1 MGRSKKTQETINPV
15 NYDDLVN
22 KVRDYGVML
31 SHEKLD
37 ETIYK
42 IHHEWY
48 SVAYTDDMKR
58 MIVVIDT
65 GKRHDPFKEESFV

>member
-1 MGRSKKTQETINPV
+1 MSRPKQAQGATSPV

-37 ETIYK
+37 EAIYH

-48 SVAYTDDMKR
+48 SVAFTDDMKR

-65 GKRHDPFKEESFV
+65 SQRHDPFKKETFA

>member
-1 MGRSKKTQETINPV
+1 MSRPKQAQGATSPV

-22 KVRDYGVML
+22 NVRDYGVML

-37 ETIYK
+37 ESIYQ

-48 SVAYTDDMKR
+48 SVAFTDDMKR
-58 MIVVIDT
+58 MIIVIET
-65 GKRHDPFKEESFV
+65 GKRHDPFREESFA

>member
-1 MGRSKKTQETINPV
+1 MGRKKKTQESTSSV
-15 NYDDLVN
+15 NYDDLVY

-37 ETIYK
+37 ETIYQ

-48 SVAYTDDMKR
+48 SVAFTDDMKR
-58 MIVVIDT
+58 MIVVIET
-65 GKRHDPFKEESFV
+65 GERNDPFKEESFV

>member
-1 MGRSKKTQETINPV
+1 MSRPKQAQGATSPV

-37 ETIYK
+37 ETTHHF
-42 IHHEWY
+42 HHEWY
-48 SVAYTDDMKR
+48 SVAYTNDMKR
-58 MIVVIDT
+58 MIVVIEI
-65 GKRHDPFKEESFV
+65 GKRHDPFRGESFV

>member
-1 MGRSKKTQETINPV
+1 MSRKKKTQEIVGPV

-22 KVRDYGVML
+22 KIRDYGVML

-37 ETIYK
+37 ETIYQ

-48 SVAYTDDMKR
+48 SVAFTDDMKR
-58 MIVVIDT
+58 MIIVIET
-65 GKRHDPFKEESFV
+65 GQRHDPFKEESFT

>member
-1 MGRSKKTQETINPV
+1 MSRSKKPEKTISSV

-37 ETIYK
+37 ETIYQ

-48 SVAYTDDMKR
+48 SVAYTDDLKR
-58 MIVVIDT
+58 MIVVIET
-65 GKRHDPFKEESFV
+65 GKRHDPFREESFV

>member
-1 MGRSKKTQETINPV
+1 MSRTKKTLETINSV

-37 ETIYK
+37 ETIYR

-48 SVAYTDDMKR
+48 SVAYTDDMNR
-58 MIVVIDT
+58 LIVVIDI
-65 GKRHDPFKEESFV
+65 GKRHDPFKDESFV